1 MLFILFPPRFVSSVR
16 PCSARSRLSPS
27 SKPSFLSC
35 FSVACLFQAPDL
47 LSNFSCCGISDSL
60 RCFSSSPSCGLRST
74 LVLIFL
80 PTSLGKYLSLHSYV
94 FCLLSIAVLRLASS
108 SPLRP
113 VSARR
118 SCCRHFCFTFSPAC
132 SFCPLVFVL
141 AIADVSPLFS

>member
-74 LVLIFL
+74 LVLVFL

-94 FCLLSIAVLRLASS
+94 FLP
-108 SPLRP
+108 PLD
-113 VSARR
+113 
-118 SCCRHFCFTFSPAC
+118 C
-132 SFCPLVFVL
+132 SFAPCFFVSVL
-141 AIADVSPLFS
+141 TRLFRSFFLPSFPFSFFPFLF